1 MFKNISRVRLGAV
14 LLVLT
19 FLPFLPIRFLPEFW
33 AAAPD
38 WVRYGAY
45 VTGGLAGLGL
55 VALVFTADY
64 GTESTPTDR

>member
-1 MFKNISRVRLGAV
+1 MFKKLSRVRLGAV

-19 FLPFLPIRFLPEFW
+19 FLPFLPIRLLPEFW
-33 AAAPD
+33 ATVPD

-45 VTGGLAGLGL
+45 LTGGLACAGL

-64 GTESTPTDR
+64 GTEPTPTDG

>member
-1 MFKNISRVRLGAV
+1 MFKKLSRVRLGAV

-38 WVRYGAY
+38 WVRWGAY
-45 VTGGLAGLGL
+45 GTGGLACVGLI
-55 VALVFTADY
+55 ALVFTADY
-64 GTESTPTDR
+64 GEAPAQADG

>member
-1 MFKNISRVRLGAV
+1 MFKKLSRVRLGAA

-33 AAAPD
+33 ATVPD
-38 WVRYGAY
+38 GVRYGAY
-45 VTGGLAGLGL
+45 LAGGLAGLGL

-64 GTESTPTDR
+64 GEAPAQTDS

>member
-19 FLPFLPIRFLPEFW
+19 FLPFLPIRLLPEFW
-33 AAAPD
+33 ATVPD

-45 VTGGLAGLGL
+45 LTGGLACLGL

-64 GTESTPTDR
+64 GHTPESEEA